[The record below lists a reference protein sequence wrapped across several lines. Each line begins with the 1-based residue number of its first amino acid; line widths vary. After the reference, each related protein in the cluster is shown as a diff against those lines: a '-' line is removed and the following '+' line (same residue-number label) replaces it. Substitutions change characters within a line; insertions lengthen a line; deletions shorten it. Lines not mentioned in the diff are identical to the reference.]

1 MNTHEHLSIETLA
14 DYAEGL
20 LGDAESTAV
29 ADHLASCAD
38 CTAEADLLVSVSAI
52 LAADDPG
59 PMPEQYAARIDA
71 ALADLAAAE
80 PVTPKRA
87 GTTPPGKGTEGAAV
101 IDLASRRRFAPAAR
115 VTSVAAS
122 LVLLIGGVAIGM
134 QALDNTDAGNPEDTF
149 GALEDISPS
158 AEATN
163 SARYLAYALSAKEKP
178 KGKNAERR
186 KDGSVADKRTG
197 AVFLKSGK
205 VLFPDG
211 VVVVPKKNGQTE
223 VRTYDVQSGRSR
235 SIATFRVD
243 EQPGDSRPTVT
254 APPPE
259 NTPQAP
265 ENTPQ
270 ATPEPTPQA
279 SVAKPSNGPNKMST
293 LAAQSAQSDPYV
305 TNSGDT
311 YNPDNFA
318 AKAQALL
325 RDAGYTAESAPAGS
339 TSNSTDQG
347 RASSKAVRSD
357 TDSSTGA
364 VPARG
369 PAPTELQAKVKRC
382 ATQLKLGEVLAGDA
396 GVWRGQNAT
405 VIIARNGSEAKQAV
419 GYVVYGECT
428 NAAPATAADV
438 QWEMR
443 VDFPSAQAEPA
454 PTSDGNSGSN
464 QAPTNSNTNSNTN
477 TVTPS
482 VRTSTAPSVNTSTGT
497 PGVTSSVGSSVG
509 NALTNGLATST
520 EP

>member
-38 CTAEADLLVSVSAI
+38 CTAEADLLVSVSTI

-80 PVTPKRA
+80 PVTPKRV
-87 GTTPPGKGTEGAAV
+87 GTTPPGKGAEGAAV

-134 QALDNTDAGNPEDTF
+134 QALDNTDAGNPGDDL
-149 GALEDISPS
+149 GALDNPS
-158 AEATN
+158 AEPTN

-211 VVVVPKKNGQTE
+211 VVVVPKKDGQTE
-223 VRTYDVQSGRSR
+223 VRTFDVQSGKSR
-235 SIATFRVD
+235 KIATFRAD
-243 EQPGDSRPTVT
+243 DPRPTVT
-254 APPPE
+254 APAPE
-259 NTPQAP
+259 TPQAA

-279 SVAKPSNGPNKMST
+279 PAARPSNGPNKAST
-293 LAAQSAQSDPYV
+293 MAAQSAQSDPYV

-318 AKAQALL
+318 AKVQALL
-325 RDAGYTAESAPAGS
+325 RNAGYTAEGAPAGS
-339 TSNSTDQG
+339 ASNSTDQG
-347 RASSKAVRSD
+347 RAASKAVRSD
-357 TDSSTGA
+357 SQSDAA

-369 PAPTELQAKVKRC
+369 PAPAELQAKVKRC

-405 VIIARNGSEAKQAV
+405 VIVARNGSEAKQAV

-428 NAAPATAADV
+428 SAAPATAADV

-454 PTSDGNSGSN
+454 PTTSDGNSGSN
-464 QAPTNSNTNSNTN
+464 QSPSNSNSNTNSNTN

-482 VRTSTAPSVNTSTGT
+482 VKTSTAPSVSTSTVT
-497 PGVTSSVGSSVG
+497 PGVTSSVG
-509 NALTNGLATST
+509 NTLTNGLATST